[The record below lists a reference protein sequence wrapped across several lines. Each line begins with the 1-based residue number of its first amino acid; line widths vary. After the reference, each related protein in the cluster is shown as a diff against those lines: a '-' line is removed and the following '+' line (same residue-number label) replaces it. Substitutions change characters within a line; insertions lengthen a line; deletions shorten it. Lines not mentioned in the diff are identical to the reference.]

1 MSDDIMKIVPD
12 IEDMLNNRKFHEL
25 RSMLSAYEPEDV
37 AVIFDEVE
45 EESIPI
51 LFRILPKEMA
61 AECFVEMDSDHQKTL
76 IEAFSDKELTAV
88 VSDLFVDDT
97 VDIIEEMPANV
108 VKRILLHADPQKRKE
123 INELLHYPKD
133 STGAIM
139 TTEFVEL
146 KPDMTGEE
154 VFRNIRNTGVDK
166 ETIYTCYV
174 TDNARH
180 LIGVVTVKDILT
192 APDDDITVGDLMED
206 QVISVGTLDDKE
218 ETARTMSKYDLMAIP
233 VVDNENRLVGIVTY
247 DDAMDVI
254 ESGDTEDIEIMAAIT
269 PTDKPYLKTGVFAT
283 WLKRIPWLLLLMVSA
298 TFTSKILQH
307 FEDALTSQ
315 AAMTAL
321 IAFIPMLMDTG
332 GNAGGQVSV
341 TVIRG
346 LSLGEISM
354 GDILRILWKEIR
366 VAVLCGITLS
376 AVNFGKMMILDHVSM
391 SAAAV
396 VSVTIVAVVIIAK
409 LVGATLPIV
418 AKRIGFDPAV
428 MASPFITTIVDALSL
443 LVYFNVAKLIIGSV
457 S

>member
-1 MSDDIMKIVPD
+1 MTDEIRKIVPE
-12 IEDMLNNRKFHEL
+12 IEELLANRKFHEL
-25 RSMLSAYEPEDV
+25 RSMLSSYEPADV
-37 AVIFDEVE
+37 ALLFDEID

-61 AECFVEMDSDHQKTL
+61 AECFVEMDSDHQVTL

-88 VSDLFVDDT
+88 ISDLFVDDT

-108 VKRILLHADPQKRKE
+108 VKRILVHSDPQKRKE
-123 INELLHYPKD
+123 INELLHYPDD
-133 STGAIM
+133 STGSIM

-146 KPDMTGEE
+146 KPSMTADN
-154 VFRNIRNTGVDK
+154 VFAQIKKTGVDK

-174 TDNARH
+174 TDPARH

-192 APDDDITVGDLMED
+192 APKEGMTVGELMED

-233 VVDNENRLVGIVTY
+233 VVDNEKRLVGIVTY

-298 TFTSKILQH
+298 TFTSGILKH
-307 FEDALTSQ
+307 FEDALTRS

-354 GDILRILWKEIR
+354 RDIFRILWKEIR
-366 VAVLCGITLS
+366 VAVLCGATLS
-376 AVNFGKMMILDHVSM
+376 VVNFGKMMLIDRVSI
-391 SAAAV
+391 SAAIV
-396 VSVTIVAVVIIAK
+396 VSLTLVCVVIIAK
-409 LVGATLPIV
+409 LVGAILPIL

-443 LVYFNVAKLIIGSV
+443 LVYFKVAQLVIGWA
-457 S
+457 